1 MHIPS
6 NPGDGIDSDP
16 ARGVLTGPPPD
27 PASTTIPRRPGS
39 ARRTSHI
46 EMSFRETGD
55 GPPSLVMTGAAR
67 DLATGSDG
75 SASEHASAGI
85 EALVDHD
92 HIVRRLDLQP
102 HRPSAAALVG
112 RMAGSGFRQ
121 AAREALPDEAAARTP
136 LALLLDDLPVAELIA
151 GYMNMY
157 DGDSPRRRPSEV
169 TRVDICA
176 GWRSDGTMMTQ
187 AAVLGRLPVP
197 FGPTAPDLDHGVAD
211 PVAWHA
217 IAPLPRS
224 TMRRRRLLDVWPDG
238 GAGDLAVH
246 AMFRDTHCQP
256 DGTETVLHEYSLEA
270 RVRDGV
276 ITHCVATPRVLPWV
290 ECPAA
295 AASAGRLV
303 GMNVNEVRTVV
314 RAEFVGTSTCT
325 HLNDLLR
332 SLGDVDVLC
341 QLTSERSADHRR
353 GGYNHR

>member
-1 MHIPS
+1 M
-6 NPGDGIDSDP
+6 
-16 ARGVLTGPPPD
+16 
-27 PASTTIPRRPGS
+27 TTVPRRPGS

-46 EMSFRETGD
+46 EMSFVESSD
-55 GPPSLVMTGAAR
+55 SPPSLMMSGTAR
-67 DLATGSDG
+67 DLATKRNGE
-75 SASEHASAGI
+75 AYEHASAGI

-92 HIVRRLDLQP
+92 HIVRHLELHPQ
-102 HRPSAAALVG
+102 RPATSALVG

-121 AAREALPDEAAARTP
+121 AARQALPEEAVARTP

-151 GYMNMY
+151 GYMKMY

-169 TRVDICA
+169 TRADICA

-197 FGPTAPDLDHGVAD
+197 FGPTAPDLDHQPAD
-211 PVAWHA
+211 PLAWHA

-224 TMRRRRLLDVWPDG
+224 SMRRRRLVDVWPDDA
-238 GAGDLAVH
+238 AGDLQVH

-256 DGTETVLHEYSLEA
+256 DGHETVLHEYSLEA
-270 RVRDGV
+270 RVRDGM
-276 ITHCVATPRVLPWV
+276 ITYCVATPRVLPWV

-303 GMNVNEVRTVV
+303 GTNVDEVRTVV
-314 RAEFVGTSTCT
+314 RADFVGTSTCT

-341 QLTSERSADHRR
+341 QLTSEQSADHRR